1 MSDDPYEMFVYFS
14 VFAQPV
20 SGLSSLSVTK
30 TSLEVTWAAPSAPSE
45 LNMVFV
51 GVLQEYQITCFID
64 LTRIQETVFVPPTIS
79 NYTFYN
85 LSAGTRYMI
94 TVWPLTKYG
103 GGAST
108 YIYVTTVEDGKSVLF
123 INIIKT
129 LSSQ

>member
-1 MSDDPYEMFVYFS
+1 MKCLFIFS
-14 VFAQPV
+14 VFTQPV
-20 SGLSSLSVTK
+20 SGLSSLNVTK
-30 TSLEVTWAAPSAPSE
+30 TSLEVTWAAPPAPSG
-45 LNMVFV
+45 LNLVFV
-51 GVLQEYQITCFID
+51 GVLQGYQITCSVID
-64 LTRIQETVFVPPTIS
+64 LTRVQETVFVPPTIS

-123 INIIKT
+123 INMIKM